1 MSQLLRQRMA
11 GGLKCQKTLD
21 STVRPGEVTFGVE
34 DTPSAKASEG
44 HRCVRAGEGSE
55 AGEGAE
61 VGLGR
66 PWRKDMDA
74 LWLWRRQIRLWR

>member
-34 DTPSAKASEG
+34 DTPSAKEAWLLKVTGVSEQ
-44 HRCVRAGEGSE
+44 VRAQRQGKGLRWIWAFPGERAWMLSGF
-55 AGEGAE
+55 GED
-61 VGLGR
+61 R
-66 PWRKDMDA
+66 
-74 LWLWRRQIRLWR
+74 